1 MFQYLVRRG
10 AISLVTLLL
19 ITFVVYALMRNIPG
33 TPLTVDMAMMNPG
46 RMASTA
52 DDQAIGTTLRARQA
66 VVRGVFHLAG
76 KRGAG

>member
-19 ITFVVYALMRNIPG
+19 ITFVIYALVRNIPG

-46 RMASTA
+46 KMASP
-52 DDQAIGTTLRARQA
+52 DEI
-66 VVRGVFHLAG
+66 
-76 KRGAG
+76 KRW